1 MPGKRCL
8 ARERAQ
14 HDVASRLAETYALV
28 HRHFPDRDRVLIGPK
43 AILEY
48 LASLG
53 LRRPNGGPVT
63 WRMVLRWHRSL
74 SFPLLTGGWLARSG
88 SRVSP
93 VSTELFVTA
102 WMLSQFNGAQKRAIF
117 AVVNPQGLLPVGKRP
132 TDPDMRKRA
141 RAGQREMAA

>member
-8 ARERAQ
+8 ARELAA
-14 HDVASRLAETYALV
+14 HDVAARLTETYALV
-28 HRHFPDRDRVLIGPK
+28 QRHFPDRDRVLIGPK

-53 LRRPNGGPVT
+53 LRRPNGGPIA

-74 SFPLLTGGWLARSG
+74 SFPLLTGGWLARSS

-117 AVVNPQGLLPVGKRP
+117 SVTNPLGLLPVGKRP
-132 TDPDMRKRA
+132 NDRDMRKCA
-141 RAGQREMAA
+141 KASQREIAA